1 MTFSKRWIVPLLIPC
16 FLLGGI
22 VGQAAIAS
30 PLTLNSVLMNNVPCT
45 VTISGLSYT
54 GTCSGGFVEATP
66 SPSPTPTATPAP
78 TPTPPIGDFKA
89 MLNDFARARQKV
101 RLVGV
106 RLSYLRRTKGKQEKL
121 DRS

>member
-1 MTFSKRWIVPLLIPC
+1 MTFSKRWIVLLLIPC

-30 PLTLNSVLMNNVPCT
+30 PLTLNAVLMNNVPCT

-66 SPSPTPTATPAP
+66 SPSPTPTPPPTQPHHPPQHPLPPHPPAPPHPPTRPPPPTSP
-78 TPTPPIGDFKA
+78 TPTTP
-89 MLNDFARARQKV
+89 RARP
-101 RLVGV
+101 RP
-106 RLSYLRRTKGKQEKL
+106 STAPA
-121 DRS
+121 